1 MLVDWTAKLRVRFPQ
16 ISEVGALESCVSSRV
31 TLREIDSIA
40 CDQLCLLVLDLT
52 LDSFC
57 LG

>member
-1 MLVDWTAKLRVRFPQ
+1 MLVDWTAFPQ
-16 ISEVGALESCVSSRV
+16 ISGVGALESCVSSRV

-40 CDQLCLLVLDLT
+40 CDQLCLSVLDLV